1 MKKSSIL
8 MLTVFFTL
16 VLSIFIFPSAVYAQT
31 GTLGNEKP
39 QISASYTDGDGNLAD
54 GNQLTAGSYTMQI
67 ALTGMENISQ
77 MELTATYGE
86 EVSFG
91 NYSTLADSNSN
102 VDAVCSIS
110 GGNLVLG
117 LVSKNA
123 DCTAIDSEKTVIFTA
138 SITVTSETAVDMENV
153 ISVSQNP
160 NFTYLEADYGDVKI
174 TGVYD
179 CYALGTNADY
189 AGTVYPM
196 ACDLSPQLVQTYTVS
211 GYIAALDSK
220 TATEG
225 KYAVVGAEVKVGDIT
240 AVTDNDGKFVL
251 EGLANGTYEAQVT
264 YKYGFT
270 RTFKIVVNGADINSN
285 VKVGIVSCDFNGDGF
300 ITTNDYNMYMDN
312 VGKTSTSS
320 GFDIGYDLNRDNFVT
335 TNDYNI
341 YTEFI
346 GVTSTT
352 MVYKEIVL
360 TN

>member
-16 VLSIFIFPSAVYAQT
+16 VLSIFIFPSVVYAQT

-67 ALTGMENISQ
+67 ALTGMEKISQ

-110 GGNLVLG
+110 SGNLVIG

-138 SITVTSETAVDMENV
+138 SITVTSETAIDMENV

-160 NFTYLEADYGDVKI
+160 NFTYLEADYGDVKT

-189 AGTVYPM
+189 AGTVHPM
-196 ACDLSPQLVQTYTVS
+196 ACDLSPQLAQEFSVS
-211 GYIAALDSK
+211 GKVVAMLNPDAPDDYTGAPALANVNVLINGSVVATT
-220 TATEG
+220 TA
-225 KYAVVGAEVKVGDIT
+225 
-240 AVTDNDGKFVL
+240 DGVFTIPAL
-251 EGLANGTYEAQVT
+251 QNGTYSAT
-264 YKYGFT
+264 LHYANGLDRAIT
-270 RTFKIVVNGADINSN
+270 IIVNGADINYSTP
-285 VKVGIVSCDFNGDGF
+285 ITMVSCDYNNDGIMNAKDSFVYLTSLGSNDLVNGDLNGDGF
-300 ITTNDYNMYMDN
+300 VNAKDSFIFYLFLGKMDI
-312 VGKTSTSS
+312 SS
-320 GFDIGYDLNRDNFVT
+320 V
-335 TNDYNI
+335 
-341 YTEFI
+341 YTE
-346 GVTSTT
+346 VTI
-352 MVYKEIVL
+352 IV
-360 TN
+360 

>member
-110 GGNLVLG
+110 SGNLVLG

-123 DCTAIDSEKTVIFTA
+123 DCTAINSEKTVIFTA

-196 ACDLSPQLVQTYTVS
+196 ACDLSPQLAQKFSVS
-211 GYIAALDSK
+211 GKVVAMLNPDEPDSYADAPALANVNVLINGSVV
-220 TATEG
+220 ATTSAEG
-225 KYAVVGAEVKVGDIT
+225 VFTIPA
-240 AVTDNDGKFVL
+240 L
-251 EGLANGTYEAQVT
+251 QNGTYSATLQYANGYDRAIT
-264 YKYGFT
+264 
-270 RTFKIVVNGADINSN
+270 IIVNGADINYSTPITMVPCDYDNNGMLNVADTTVFLNAFSSN
-285 VKVGIVSCDFNGDGF
+285 DLTIGDLDGNGTVNVAD
-300 ITTNDYNMYMDN
+300 TTIFKAFFAY
-312 VGKTSTSS
+312 K
-320 GFDIGYDLNRDNFVT
+320 DLE
-335 TNDYNI
+335 NI
-341 YTEFI
+341 YSNI
-346 GVTSTT
+346 II
-352 MVYKEIVL
+352 K
-360 TN
+360 